1 MMYDQNPQITARAF
15 MLAAL
20 ALVVAGCE
28 EPGGGIVDRNGTPPY
43 LSAATVQPAIIDLR
57 TVTPVNG
64 SYPVS
69 ASVAVQI
76 TATDRLHPVFW
87 VSAVICSP
95 GADSPFQEITLRD
108 DGVAPDATAGDG
120 HFAGTFTWIAS
131 KRDIGRFPIRFS
143 ARDENGLESNV
154 LEIPLGIVRQNNL
167 PVLSSLTAP
176 DTVLLPAGGSLNFAM
191 TVAASDPDGA
201 QDIREVYFRSL
212 DSSDPNRK
220 FFLYDDGSLSSGDRV
235 SDDGIY
241 TITVSLVDNS
251 PTIRHPYRFAF
262 QAVDSP
268 GDTSNTILHILTVR

>member
-1 MMYDQNPQITARAF
+1 MHDQNPHSTERAF

-20 ALVVAGCE
+20 ALLLAGCE
-28 EPGGGIVDRNGTPPY
+28 DQGNGIVDRNGTPPY
-43 LSAATVQPAIIDLR
+43 LSAATVQPANIDLR
-57 TVTPVNG
+57 TITPVNG
-64 SYPVS
+64 SYPLS
-69 ASVAVQI
+69 TSVAVQV
-76 TATDRLHPVFW
+76 TATDRLHPVSR
-87 VSAVICSP
+87 VSAGISSP

-120 HFAGTFTWIAS
+120 HYAGTFTWTAS

-154 LEIPLGIVRQNNL
+154 LEIPLGIVRQNNPPL
-167 PVLSSLTAP
+167 LSNLTAP
-176 DTVLLPAGGSLNFAM
+176 DTILLPAGGSLYFAM

-220 FFLYDDGSLSSGDRV
+220 FYLYDDGSLASGDRV

-241 TITVSLVDNS
+241 TITVSLVDNV
-251 PTIRHPYRFAF
+251 PNVRRAYRFAF